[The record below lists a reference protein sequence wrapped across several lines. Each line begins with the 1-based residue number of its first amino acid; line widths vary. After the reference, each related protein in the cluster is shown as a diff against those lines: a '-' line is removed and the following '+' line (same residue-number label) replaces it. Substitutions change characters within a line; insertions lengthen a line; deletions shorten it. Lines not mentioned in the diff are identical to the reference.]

1 MDKVNSK
8 VIFMVFLNKFS
19 KKKHV
24 FSIKKLNDILLK
36 WQDIFKKLQISN
48 YLWSEWTN
56 RVNSKLVFVV
66 FLNPFLHTKNVFSL
80 KRIINVVR
88 YFEKNYEYQINH
100 GLNK

>member
-36 WQDIFKKLQISN
+36 
-48 YLWSEWTN
+48 
-56 RVNSKLVFVV
+56 
-66 FLNPFLHTKNVFSL
+66 
-80 KRIINVVR
+80 
-88 YFEKNYEYQINH
+88 
-100 GLNK
+100 